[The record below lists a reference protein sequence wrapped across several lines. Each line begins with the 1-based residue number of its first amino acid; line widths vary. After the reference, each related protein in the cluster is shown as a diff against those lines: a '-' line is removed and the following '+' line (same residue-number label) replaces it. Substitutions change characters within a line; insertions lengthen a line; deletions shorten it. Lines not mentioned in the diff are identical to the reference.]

1 MMDNKLQGKRVAFL
15 AADGVDQAELIEP
28 FNAIKNAG
36 AKTELISIKEG
47 SIQGVKGMDK
57 GDKFPVDKTVK
68 QANADEY
75 DALVIP
81 GGVANPDK
89 LRLDKDAVAF
99 VRRFFDTNKPIGAIC
114 HGPWMLVEADVVK
127 GRTITSWPSLRTDVR
142 NAGGK
147 WVDEVVRVE
156 QGIVTSRKPDDIP
169 AFNRKLIEEI
179 AEGKH
184 TKRMPAAE
192 AERVSTTAM

>member
-57 GDKFPVDKTVK
+57 GDTFPVDKTVK

-147 WVDEVVRVE
+147 WVDEEVRVE

-184 TKRMPAAE
+184 TMRMPAAE